1 MRAPLLLD
9 LSHTSHTH
17 ARTGIQRVARS
28 LRAALGERAL
38 PVTHDPHLRTWRTL
52 QPWETTTLAST
63 APAAK
68 RGAHWPLTYRL
79 RARLARLIL
88 PRPAVSPGLST
99 VDAAGLLVPELF
111 SAPVGAALPRL
122 FDVTRGPRAAV
133 FHDAIALK
141 FPELTPAKTVARFPA
156 YLTELLAFDGI
167 AAVSDD
173 SREALRDYWAWCG
186 VKNTPILTTIP
197 LGIDTLTP
205 VQNGDSP
212 PPSPRSAGPTILSV
226 GSIEGRKNHLA
237 LLEACEALWTRG
249 ARFSLHLIGLAQPQ
263 TAAAALEKIRA
274 LQAAGR
280 PLRYDGPVSE
290 AALQAAYAGCSF
302 TVYPS
307 LIEGFGLPVLE
318 SVAHGRP
325 CICSARG
332 ALGES
337 ARDGGCLALDK
348 VDAPSLAAGI
358 AQLLDSPEKLSALGA
373 AARGRELRTWSDY
386 AYDLRQWLATLP
398 RRQLRFSLA

>member
-1 MRAPLLLD
+1 
-9 LSHTSHTH
+9 
-17 ARTGIQRVARS
+17 QRVARS

-52 QPWETTTLAST
+52 QAWETATLAST

-68 RGAHWPLTYRL
+68 RSAQWPLTYRL
-79 RARLARLIL
+79 RARFARLLL

-99 VDAAGLLVPELF
+99 IPTSGLLVPELF
-111 SAPVGAALPRL
+111 SPAVGAALPAL
-122 FDVTRGPRAAV
+122 MSATKGPRAAI

-141 FPELTPAKTVARFPA
+141 FPELTPSKTVARFPA
-156 YLTELLAFDGI
+156 YLAELLAFDGI

-173 SREALRDYWAWCG
+173 SLEALRDYWAWCG
-186 VKNTPILTTIP
+186 VKNTPALVTIP
-197 LGIDTLTP
+197 LGIDTHAP
-205 VQNGDSP
+205 AQNGESP
-212 PPSPRSAGPTILSV
+212 PPAPSPSAAGPVILSV

-237 LLEACEALWTRG
+237 LLEASEALWARG
-249 ARFSLHLIGLAQPQ
+249 ARFSLHLVGLAQPQ

-274 LQAAGR
+274 LQTAGR

-318 SVAHGRP
+318 SVAQGRP

-337 ARDGGCLALDK
+337 TRGGGCLALDK
-348 VDAPSLAAGI
+348 VDAPSLVAGI
-358 AQLLDSPEKLSALGA
+358 AQLLDSPETLSALAA
-373 AARGRELRTWSDY
+373 AARAREFRTWSDY
-386 AYDLRQWLATLP
+386 AYDMRQWLASLS
-398 RRQLRFSLA
+398 RR